1 MEHHPLP
8 SPPLRLLVV
17 GRPERA
23 GALADALEAEGF
35 AVVALARDGLE
46 AAMAQDAPACDGCV
60 IELDAADALVV
71 VEQIADWLPAARIV
85 VLDDA
90 PSGEGLVDVVRS
102 GATGYLSSQLPP
114 EQVARAVVETLAG
127 RSAVSRGLLAPLVAE
142 LRTLDLG

>member
-35 AVVALARDGLE
+35 AVV
-46 AAMAQDAPACDGCV
+46 
-60 IELDAADALVV
+60 V
-71 VEQIADWLPAARIV
+71 VEQISEWLPAARIV